1 MNVHGIGIDIVE
13 VARIAAAGENH
24 GPAFAA
30 RFLTPAELAYCDAQ
44 ARPAIHQAARFAAKE
59 AVAKALGTGIGGHC
73 GWLDIEITRDAAT
86 GAPGVRLSGAA
97 AAFAERHGISR
108 VLVSLSHTRDTAVA
122 NAVALRAAD
131 FPL

>member
-13 VARIAAAGENH
+13 VARIAAANEKH

-30 RFLTPAELAYCDAQ
+30 RFLTTNELAYCAAQ
-44 ARPAIHQAARFAAKE
+44 ARPEIHQAARFAAKE
-59 AVAKALGTGIGGHC
+59 AVAKALGTGIGGDCAWH
-73 GWLDIEITRDAAT
+73 DIEITRDAAT
-86 GAPGVRLSGAA
+86 GAPAVRLSGAA
-97 AAFAERHGISR
+97 AAFTERHGIAR

-122 NAVALRAAD
+122 NAIAVRAAD